1 MKKTFLIFFIFLLGH
16 VANAQENFS
25 IDQEKSSYAIIKDT
39 DGYVNV
45 RATPNINSAIVG
57 RISKYQIFLCE
68 PNSTNWWKV
77 EQIKYNRK
85 TEYFLDGYL
94 YKNRISL
101 ITDFESVKEE
111 STLGNS
117 YELRTSAFLIRL
129 SKKKFNPK
137 EHKLTYSKADPSQN
151 TASGLIKIDGKRFW
165 GEDETIPKESIS
177 NLKIIHNNTSIL
189 VPDSAFKDLY
199 EPRLNTISISAGP
212 DNTFYLLM
220 TNSDGAGGYTVIWI
234 FKDDRYYGRYID
246 DSLA

>member
-1 MKKTFLIFFIFLLGH
+1 MKKAFLIFFIFLLGH
-16 VANAQENFS
+16 VANAQKNVS

-45 RATPNINSAIVG
+45 RATPNINSAIAG
-57 RISKYQIFLCE
+57 RIYKYQIFLCE

-77 EQIKYNRK
+77 EQIKHNSK

-94 YKNRISL
+94 YKNRVSL
-101 ITDFESVKEE
+101 ITDVELAKEK

-117 YELRTSAFLIRL
+117 YEFRTSDFLIRL

-137 EHKLTYSKADPSQN
+137 EHKFTYSKPNPSQN
-151 TASGLIKIDGKRFW
+151 IASELVKIDGKRFW

-177 NLKIIHNNTSIL
+177 NIKITHNNTPIL
-189 VPDSAFKDLY
+189 IPDSAFKDLY
-199 EPRLNTISISAGP
+199 EPSFNTTSISNGP
-212 DNTFYLLM
+212 ANAFYLLM

-234 FKDDRYYGRYID
+234 FKDDKYYGRYID
-246 DSLA
+246 DSLE